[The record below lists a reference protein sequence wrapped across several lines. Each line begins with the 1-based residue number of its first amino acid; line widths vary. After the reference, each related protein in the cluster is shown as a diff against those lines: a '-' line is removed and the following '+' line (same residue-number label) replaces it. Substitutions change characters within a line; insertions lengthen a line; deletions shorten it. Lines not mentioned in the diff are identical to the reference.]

1 MDFVI
6 NWFIDGPRV
15 LSNCFK
21 CHFIESYAPRIK
33 AFFVDDACTATNN
46 KNITHCSGKR
56 KQHAPVLL
64 NSNSKL
70 DGICTNNF
78 QNHLIDDSGKIH
90 NLHINKLNIQSNTLM
105 MPSSSKTEFASS
117 VLLAMSDLWSQRVT
131 NSYTNIPKEL

>member
-1 MDFVI
+1 MALVYS
-6 NWFIDGPRV
+6 R
-15 LSNCFK
+15 
-21 CHFIESYAPRIK
+21 
-33 AFFVDDACTATNN
+33 TALNAILLNLTPHGL
-46 KNITHCSGKR
+46 KPSLWMMLVQLQITRTSPTPCGCCSGKR

-90 NLHINKLNIQSNTLM
+90 NLHINKLNFQSNILV
-105 MPSSSKTEFASS
+105 MPSSSKTEFVSS

-131 NSYTNIPKEL
+131 KLVY